1 MMRRTLLLLALAGTP
16 VAAADCPGATT
27 QMELN
32 QCAGATAKAADDEL
46 NSLYKQV
53 RARLRGDDATTK
65 LLVAAQR
72 AWIAYRDAECTFAA
86 SGFLGGSI
94 YPMVYAGCL
103 ESVTNARIEDFRRY
117 LACEEGDL
125 SCPLPPG

>member
-1 MMRRTLLLLALAGTP
+1 MRWMLLPLALAAVP
-16 VAAADCPGATT
+16 AAAAADCPDATT

-32 QCAGATAKAADDEL
+32 QCAGAAAAAADAQL
-46 NSLYKQV
+46 NAAYKEI
-53 RARLRGDDATTK
+53 RARLKGDAETTN

-72 AWIAYRDAECTFAA
+72 AWVAYRDAECSFEA
-86 SGFLGGSI
+86 SGSTGGSI
-94 YPMVYAGCL
+94 YPMVYALCV
-103 ESVTNARIEDFRRY
+103 ETVTNARVADFRQY